1 MRRLGLLLTLAAAC
15 LACAGPAAAKVRI
28 VGDDTV
34 PLMSGNVSPLL
45 TLPVGKPIGV
55 RFRDHYM
62 FVTGTEGLTVYDI
75 AKPEMP
81 TPVGALPLPH
91 FENEDVDL
99 GGNTLLISND
109 PSESA
114 GVLYVIDISN
124 PAMPTLKG
132 AMVNGYNDG
141 QIEDSVNL
149 LTGEFGVDPVS
160 SGLPLGIGHTA

>member
-1 MRRLGLLLTLAAAC
+1 MRRLAVVVSLAAAC
-15 LACAGPAAAKVRI
+15 LACAGPACARVALA
-28 VGDDTV
+28 GDDSL

-45 TLPVGKPIGV
+45 TLPVGKPVGV

-81 TPVGALPLPH
+81 MPVGLLPLPH

-109 PSESA
+109 PSESPGA
-114 GVLYVIDISN
+114 LYV
-124 PAMPTLKG
+124 
-132 AMVNGYNDG
+132 V
-141 QIEDSVNL
+141 
-149 LTGEFGVDPVS
+149 
-160 SGLPLGIGHTA
+160 